1 MRLLKMVSALALV
14 STFGIVYAQGD
25 FSNADVPTTRK
36 ISSVFEKQ
44 LGLKPDRI
52 LVSEIPNLYEVHVGT
67 KVFYATE
74 DGKYLIDGPLISTQY
89 KTNITAARIGR
100 LNKVDVSTLPLSD
113 AIKSVKGDGSRVI
126 YIFSDP
132 LCRFCKKQESEL
144 AKLDNVTIYTF
155 VVGVLGSESISRAK
169 TILCSHDRV
178 SAWSKAM
185 SGSAAEPVA
194 CNSPQLDRN
203 QQLFRQL
210 KMTGT
215 PTIVFSNGDRYT
227 GFISLADLEAKLSRK

>member
-1 MRLLKMVSALALV
+1 MRFLELVSAVAFV
-14 STFGIVYAQGD
+14 STMGLAHAQGD
-25 FSNADVPTTRK
+25 FSNTDIPTAKK

-52 LVSEIPNLYEVHVGT
+52 LISEIPNLYEVHVGA

-89 KTNITAARIGR
+89 KTNITAARVGR
-100 LNKVDVSTLPLSD
+100 LNKVDVSTLPLAD

-126 YIFSDP
+126 YMFSDP
-132 LCRFCKKQESEL
+132 LCTFCKKQDSEL

-155 VVGVLGSESISRAK
+155 VVGVLGSESILRAK
-169 TILCSHDRV
+169 SILCSKDRL
-178 SAWSKAM
+178 SSWTKTM
-185 SGSAAEPVA
+185 SGVA
-194 CNSPQLDRN
+194 IESGNCSSHQLERN

-210 KMTGT
+210 KMSGT
-215 PTIVFSNGDRYT
+215 PTFIFSNGERFSGYIT
-227 GFISLADLEAKLSRK
+227 VADLEAKLSRK